1 MDKGN
6 SPAWKKTRKRIS
18 ASVYT
23 HGKFGKRWR
32 ETVDTDNPFLYSH
45 GRYLT
50 KITPEDLPEDYIK
63 IHSRAIWYMRGY
75 LKTSGIVDMYYTYC
89 KENHL
94 FKDDYI
100 YLSYNKKLHL
110 ETTEWGVVK
119 VVDYDVCIC
128 GNDIIDIVLAAEKYS
143 GIDTSSVRARIE
155 EKRIWLRDNEPD
167 EYQMAV
173 GEDTDIFTLWIRKGY
188 VDSKLIPIW
197 FQNDSKP

>member
-1 MDKGN
+1 MDN
-6 SPAWKKTRKRIS
+6 ADSQAQTRIKKRITS
-18 ASVYT
+18 NFYT
-23 HGKFGKRWR
+23 HGKFGRRVR
-32 ETVDTDNPFLYSH
+32 EIVDTDNPFLYSC

-50 KITPEDLPEDYIK
+50 KITPDDLPEDYIK
-63 IHSRAIWYMRGY
+63 IHSRAIWYMSGY

-110 ETTEWGVVK
+110 ETTQWGYVDI
-119 VVDYDVCIC
+119 VDYDVCIC
-128 GNDIIDIVLAAEKYS
+128 GNDIINIVLAAEKYS

-188 VDSKLIPIW
+188 IDRKLIPVW
-197 FQNDSKP
+197 FQNHLMP

>member
-1 MDKGN
+1 MDN
-6 SPAWKKTRKRIS
+6 VNRPARTKTQKKIS
-18 ASVYT
+18 SYLYT
-23 HGKFGKRWR
+23 HGKFGRRWR
-32 ETVDTDNPFLYSH
+32 EIVDTDNPFLYSH
-45 GRYLT
+45 GCYLT
-50 KITPEDLPEDYIK
+50 KITPADLPEDYIK
-63 IHSRAIWYMRGY
+63 IHSRAIWYMSGY

-110 ETTEWGVVK
+110 ETTQWGFVDVG
-119 VVDYDVCIC
+119 DYDVCIC
-128 GNDIIDIVLAAEKYS
+128 GNDIISIVLAAEKYS

-173 GEDTDIFTLWIRKGY
+173 GEDTDIFTLWIHKGY
-188 VDSKLIPIW
+188 VDSKLIPVK
-197 FQNDSKP
+197 FQN

>member
-1 MDKGN
+1 MDNAN
-6 SPAWKKTRKRIS
+6 SHAWTKTRKRIT
-18 ASVYT
+18 AYLYT
-23 HGKFGKRWR
+23 HGKFGRGWR

-63 IHSRAIWYMRGY
+63 IHSRAIWYMSGY

-89 KENHL
+89 RENHL

-100 YLSYNKKLHL
+100 YLSYDKKLHL
-110 ETTEWGVVK
+110 ENTQWGFVD
-119 VVDYDVCIC
+119 VVDYDVRIC

-167 EYQMAV
+167 EYQRAV

-188 VDSKLIPIW
+188 VESKLIHVW
-197 FQNDSKP
+197 FQNHPMP

>member
-1 MDKGN
+1 MDN
-6 SPAWKKTRKRIS
+6 ADSPAQTKTKKRIS
-18 ASVYT
+18 ANLYT
-23 HGKFGKRWR
+23 HGKFGRRLR
-32 ETVDTDNPFLYSH
+32 EIVDTDNPFLYSC

-50 KITPEDLPEDYIK
+50 KITPDDLPEDYIK
-63 IHSRAIWYMRGY
+63 IHSRAIWYMHGY

-110 ETTEWGVVK
+110 ESTQWGYVD

-128 GNDIIDIVLAAEKYS
+128 GNDIVDIVLAAEKYS

-155 EKRIWLRDNEPD
+155 EKRIWLRDNEPY
-167 EYQMAV
+167 EYQRAV
-173 GEDTDIFTLWIRKGY
+173 GEDTDIFTLWIHKGY
-188 VDSKLIPIW
+188 IDRKLIPVW
-197 FQNDSKP
+197 FQNHPMP

>member
-1 MDKGN
+1 MDNAN
-6 SPAWKKTRKRIS
+6 SPARTKTKKRIS
-18 ASVYT
+18 SYFYT
-23 HGKFGKRWR
+23 HGKFGRRWR
-32 ETVDTDNPFLYSH
+32 EIVDTDNPFLYSH

-50 KITPEDLPEDYIK
+50 KITPADLPEDYIK
-63 IHSRAIWYMRGY
+63 IHSRSIWYMSGY
-75 LKTSGIVDMYYTYC
+75 LKTSGVVDMYYTYC

-110 ETTEWGVVK
+110 ETTQWGYVD

-155 EKRIWLRDNEPD
+155 EKRIWLRDNEPY
-167 EYQMAV
+167 EYQRAV

-188 VDSKLIPIW
+188 VDSKLIPVW
-197 FQNDSKP
+197 FQKHPMP

>member
-1 MDKGN
+1 MDN
-6 SPAWKKTRKRIS
+6 ADSQAQTRNKKRITS
-18 ASVYT
+18 NFYT
-23 HGKFGKRWR
+23 HGKFGRRVR
-32 ETVDTDNPFLYSH
+32 EIVDTDNPFLYSC

-50 KITPEDLPEDYIK
+50 KITPDDLPEDYIK
-63 IHSRAIWYMRGY
+63 IHSRAIWYMSGY

-110 ETTEWGVVK
+110 ETTQWGYVDI
-119 VVDYDVCIC
+119 VDYDVCIC
-128 GNDIIDIVLAAEKYS
+128 GNDIINIVLAAEKYS
-143 GIDTSSVRARIE
+143 GIDTSSVRTRIE

-173 GEDTDIFTLWIRKGY
+173 GEDTDIFMLWIRKGY
-188 VDSKLIPIW
+188 IDRKLIPVW
-197 FQNDSKP
+197 FQNHPMP

>member
-1 MDKGN
+1 MDN
-6 SPAWKKTRKRIS
+6 ADSPAQTKNKKRIS
-18 ASVYT
+18 SNLYT
-23 HGKFGKRWR
+23 HGKFGRRVR
-32 ETVDTDNPFLYSH
+32 EIVDTNNPFLYSC

-50 KITPEDLPEDYIK
+50 KITPDDLPEDYIK
-63 IHSRAIWYMRGY
+63 IHSRAIWYMSGY

-110 ETTEWGVVK
+110 ETTQWGYIDI
-119 VVDYDVCIC
+119 VDYDVCIC
-128 GNDIIDIVLAAEKYS
+128 GNDIINIVLAAEKYS
-143 GIDTSSVRARIE
+143 GIDTSSVRAKIE

-173 GEDTDIFTLWIRKGY
+173 GEDTDIFTLWICKGY
-188 VDSKLIPIW
+188 IDSKLSPVW
-197 FQNDSKP
+197 FQNHPMP